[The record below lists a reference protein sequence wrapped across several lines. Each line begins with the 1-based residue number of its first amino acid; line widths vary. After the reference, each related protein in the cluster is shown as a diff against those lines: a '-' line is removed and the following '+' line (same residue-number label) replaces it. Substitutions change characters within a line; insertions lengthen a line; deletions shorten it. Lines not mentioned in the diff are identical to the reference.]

1 MRSIESADYV
11 TEVSEEAQ
19 QAAEAGEVVMKDLP
33 LGPTSRTCL

>member
-19 QAAEAGEVVMKDLP
+19 QAAEAGEVMNE
-33 LGPTSRTCL
+33 GHTTRTCL